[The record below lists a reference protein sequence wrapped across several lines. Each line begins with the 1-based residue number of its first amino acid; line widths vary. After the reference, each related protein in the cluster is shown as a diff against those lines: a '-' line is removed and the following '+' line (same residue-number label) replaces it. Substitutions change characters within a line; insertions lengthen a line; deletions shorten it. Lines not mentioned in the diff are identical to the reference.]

1 MFEGLKRVLGLG
13 KKKKEEIP
21 SPAELPAPETE
32 TPIENTASVPAAAPA
47 PAEKKPEPTPV
58 VPTPAVEEEEETRGP
73 SIFSRLKTL
82 VVDREFVLSEK
93 DIEETLFDLQMVL
106 LEADVAYPV
115 AEAITEHM
123 KKELV
128 GTHRKMFDS
137 ADKVVTE
144 ALKHAIENVLGDGFD
159 LVQYINTHEK
169 PVKILFTGV
178 NGTGKTTSVAKIAA
192 LLQSQ
197 GFSVVV
203 GAGDTF
209 RAGAVEQIRV
219 HCDRLGV
226 KLIAHQEGA
235 DPSAV
240 LFDTVDY
247 AKAHNTDVVLADSA
261 GRFHNRVNLMNQLD
275 KIKRVMKPDLVFY
288 VDEAVAGN
296 DAVIRAEEFEKTVST
311 DGVILTKLDGDTRG
325 GVALSVKA
333 VTGKPIM
340 FAGVGEKLDQLQEFH
355 PDRMASRIL
364 GMGDV
369 LSLIEKAE
377 QAYDEKKAM
386 ELEKK
391 IRESTFTLDDYLDQF
406 AQIKGMGSL
415 ESLAAMM
422 PGVKPG
428 ALKDAKIDE
437 KAIARTEAIIKSM
450 TKREREKPDILN
462 ASRKKRIAA
471 GSGTTVEEVN
481 KLLKQFEQTRAL
493 MKQFADPKKMAKLGR
508 RGMKMPF

>member
-13 KKKKEEIP
+13 KKKKEEVP
-21 SPAELPAPETE
+21 VVKELPAPETPVLE
-32 TPIENTASVPAAAPA
+32 TTTPDIPTPAPVPA
-47 PAEKKPEPTPV
+47 
-58 VPTPAVEEEEETRGP
+58 AVEEEKKEEPKAVAPVTPQIEEEEEEEVKRP
-73 SIFSRLKTL
+73 SIFSRLKAA
-82 VVDREFVLSEK
+82 VIDHEFVLSEK
-93 DIEETLFDLQMVL
+93 DIDETLFDLQMVL

-240 LFDTVDY
+240 LFDTVNY

-311 DGVILTKLDGDTRG
+311 DGVILTKVDMDPKG
-325 GVALSVKA
+325 GAAISIA
-333 VTGKPIM
+333 YTIGKPLV
-340 FAGVGEKLDQLQEFH
+340 FLGVGQEYTDMKPFT
-355 PDRMASRIL
+355 P
-364 GMGDV
+364 
-369 LSLIEKAE
+369 SLI
-377 QAYDEKKAM
+377 
-386 ELEKK
+386 
-391 IRESTFTLDDYLDQF
+391 
-406 AQIKGMGSL
+406 
-415 ESLAAMM
+415 
-422 PGVKPG
+422 
-428 ALKDAKIDE
+428 IDE
-437 KAIARTEAIIKSM
+437 IF
-450 TKREREKPDILN
+450 
-462 ASRKKRIAA
+462 
-471 GSGTTVEEVN
+471 GEE
-481 KLLKQFEQTRAL
+481 
-493 MKQFADPKKMAKLGR
+493 D
-508 RGMKMPF
+508 